1 MSLYP
6 VVGAAILGAAVALWQ
21 AIEAYRRR
29 ERGRLWRSAVAGVAL
44 IVVGTASLWV
54 SVRYPN
60 ARFGGGQAFGPGW
73 ECENLG
79 KGSAQVCFR
88 DAPRLSERRPAPAQ

>member
-6 VVGAAILGAAVALWQ
+6 LVGGAILGVAIALWQ
-21 AIEAYRRR
+21 AISAYRWR
-29 ERGRLWRSAVAGVAL
+29 ERARFWRSATAGVAL
-44 IVVGTASLWV
+44 AVLGAASLWV

-60 ARFGGGQAFGPGW
+60 ASFGGGQAFGPDW
-73 ECENLG
+73 DCENLG

-88 DAPRLSERRPAPAQ
+88 GAPRLSERRPAPAQ